1 VKRSLAAL
9 AAAAALAL
17 ALWPDAAAAQA
28 EPDAAW
34 SSATEQAAEA
44 AVARMGARRALDVRG
59 ATSNIRG
66 AVLKVAGL
74 SSGVGGG
81 ALGVKATVADLAA
94 AKKDL
99 KAQESDLEVRIE
111 LPADVLFDV
120 DKSDIRPDAAKALAH
135 LGIVIRSYTGPVRLI
150 GHTDSDGS
158 DEHNLGLS
166 QRRAASVRQWLVSR
180 EAIDAARLAT
190 EGMGEAKPA
199 APNDTPANKQRNRR
213 VEVIVRK
220 R

>member
-1 VKRSLAAL
+1 MKRSLAAV
-9 AAAAALAL
+9 AAAAALVL

-28 EPDAAW
+28 EADPAW
-34 SSATEQAAEA
+34 APATEQAAEA
-44 AVARMGARRALDVRG
+44 AVARLGAKRALDVRG
-59 ATSNIRG
+59 ASLNLRG
-66 AVLKVAGL
+66 QVLAVRGL
-74 SSGVGGG
+74 
-81 ALGVKATVADLAA
+81 ALGTQATVVDLEA

-120 DKSDIRPDAAKALAH
+120 DKADIRPDAAKALAH
-135 LGIVIRSYTGPVRLI
+135 LGVVVRSYKGPVRLI

-180 EAIDAARLAT
+180 ESVADARLST
-190 EGMGEAKPA
+190 EGLGESRPV
-199 APNDTPANKQRNRR
+199 APNDTPANKQKNRR

-220 R
+220 Q